1 MRCDQPQL
9 LKYLGLLMLAPCLGV
24 SGTTVVKGVVIQT
37 VRNSKSPRSKTMIS
51 LVQASTATP
60 ESKVSTTELVASMMH
75 KFSPELINS
84 ICSLGVENRYSAMD
98 NYADFLSGARARMT
112 SSTTDLG
119 VKATRKC
126 IEEWGGDPSQIG
138 LLVAA
143 TNTPDQMLPCLASE
157 VMART
162 HGLLPRSLATVS
174 MQSQGCSVMLKSVEV
189 AQWYLAANP
198 GKMAVVLMSEAHTP
212 YVAQLV
218 RDEYFGFREIA
229 RMRKNDQIN
238 DVEFEQQRTE
248 TTLAIQS
255 MLFGDGAVA
264 LLLGQDQ
271 AGKPTF
277 GPISHLTNDSPDDVN
292 LLSMVANSSHP
303 GLNGKPQYF
312 MRPAVPQRGAHY
324 AVTTINDVLHNP
336 QSPVSDL
343 SQVDDCL
350 IHTGSKKIL
359 DGVCSQLHLDTDS
372 TKVHKSYDVLENF
385 GNLSSASTGFML
397 AGKKEWS
404 GPAMVVGFGVG
415 FTASAGLMS
424 MN

>member
-1 MRCDQPQL
+1 
-9 LKYLGLLMLAPCLGV
+9 
-24 SGTTVVKGVVIQT
+24 
-37 VRNSKSPRSKTMIS
+37 MIS
-51 LVQASTATP
+51 MISASTATP
-60 ESKVSTTELVASMMH
+60 QNRISTTELVASMMH
-75 KFSPELINS
+75 KLSPELINT
-84 ICSLGVENRYSAMD
+84 ICTLGVENRYSAMN
-98 NYADFLSGARARMT
+98 NYSDFLTGAPMNPT
-112 SSTTDLG
+112 SSTTELG
-119 VKATRKC
+119 VNATRKC
-126 IEEWGGDPSQIG
+126 IEEWGGDPSRIG
-138 LLVAA
+138 LLIAA

-162 HGLLPRSLATVS
+162 HGLLPRSLSTVS

-212 YVAQLV
+212 FVAPLL

-229 RMRKNDQIN
+229 RMRKNDKLT
-238 DVEFEQQRTE
+238 DAEFEQQRTE
-248 TTLAIQS
+248 TTLVIQS

-264 LLLGQDQ
+264 LLLGSDQD
-271 AGKPTF
+271 GKPSF

-292 LLSMVANSSHP
+292 LLSMVSNSTHP
-303 GLNGKPQYF
+303 ALNGKPQYF
-312 MRPAVPQRGAHY
+312 MRPAVPARGAHY
-324 AVTTINDVLHNP
+324 AVTTVNDVLQDP
-336 QSPVSDL
+336 MSPVSDL

-372 TKVHKSYDVLENF
+372 TKVEKSYNVLENY

-397 AGKKEWS
+397 AGKKEWA

-424 MN
+424 VN

>member
-1 MRCDQPQL
+1 
-9 LKYLGLLMLAPCLGV
+9 
-24 SGTTVVKGVVIQT
+24 
-37 VRNSKSPRSKTMIS
+37 MIS
-51 LVQASTATP
+51 MISASTATP
-60 ESKVSTTELVASMMH
+60 QNRISTTELVASMMH
-75 KFSPELINS
+75 KLSPELINT
-84 ICSLGVENRYSAMD
+84 ICTLGVENRYSAMD
-98 NYADFLSGARARMT
+98 NYSDFLTGAPMNPT
-112 SSTTDLG
+112 SSTTELG
-119 VKATRKC
+119 VNATRKC

-138 LLVAA
+138 LLIAA

-162 HGLLPRSLATVS
+162 HGLLPRSLSTVS

-212 YVAQLV
+212 FVAPLV

-229 RMRKNDQIN
+229 RMRKNDKLT
-238 DVEFEQQRTE
+238 DAEFEQQRTE
-248 TTLAIQS
+248 TTLVIQS

-264 LLLGQDQ
+264 LLLGSDQD
-271 AGKPTF
+271 GKPTF

-292 LLSMVANSSHP
+292 LLSMVSNSTHP
-303 GLNGKPQYF
+303 ALNGKPQYF
-312 MRPAVPQRGAHY
+312 MRPAVPARGAHY
-324 AVTTINDVLHNP
+324 AVTTVNDVLQDP
-336 QSPVSDL
+336 MSPVSDL

-372 TKVHKSYDVLENF
+372 TKVEKSYDVLENY

-397 AGKKEWS
+397 AGKKEWA

-424 MN
+424 VN

>member
-1 MRCDQPQL
+1 
-9 LKYLGLLMLAPCLGV
+9 
-24 SGTTVVKGVVIQT
+24 
-37 VRNSKSPRSKTMIS
+37 MIS

-60 ESKVSTTELVASMMH
+60 QNKVSTTELVASMMH
-75 KFSPELINS
+75 KLSPELINS

-98 NYADFLSGARARMT
+98 NYGDFLGGAPAHMT
-112 SSTTDLG
+112 SSTTQLG
-119 VKATRKC
+119 VNATRKC

-157 VMART
+157 VMGRT
-162 HGLLPRSLATVS
+162 HGMLPRSLATVS

-198 GKMAVVLMSEAHTP
+198 GKMAIVLMSEAHTP
-212 YVAQLV
+212 FVAPLV
-218 RDEYFGFREIA
+218 RDEYWGFREIA
-229 RMRKNDQIN
+229 RMRKNNKFTDA
-238 DVEFEQQRTE
+238 EFEQQRTE

-264 LLLGQDQ
+264 LLLGQDV
-271 AGKPTF
+271 AGKPAF

-292 LLSMVANSSHP
+292 LLTMVSHSDHP
-303 GLNGKPQYF
+303 ALNGKPQYF
-312 MRPAVPQRGAHY
+312 MRPAVPTRGAHY
-324 AVTTINDVLHNP
+324 AVTTVNDVLHNP

-359 DGVCSQLHLDTDS
+359 DGVCSQLHLDADS
-372 TKVHKSYDVLENF
+372 TKVHKSYDVLENY

-397 AGKKEWS
+397 ANKTEWA

-424 MN
+424 IN